1 MFLNPEV
8 SEEFFLVSIV
18 FCFWF
23 TFYVRIGSYSGSFSA
38 QMRENTDQNN
48 SEYGHF
54 LPSGSLFYETFLNE
68 QHQKKEKELSST
80 LTFKS
85 RK

>member
-1 MFLNPEV
+1 MFLNPDV

-54 LPSGSLFYETFLNE
+54 LPSVSCSQLMNAWSYRLKVFTNIIS
-68 QHQKKEKELSST
+68 KII
-80 LTFKS
+80 
-85 RK
+85 